1 MQRSKVTTPFKGRDI
16 SYKERM
22 SRHHL
27 AVATSYPRDAKG
39 NSRPNKNFCDIA
51 ETTEV
56 ATKDQG
62 RDMNNQMGQLI

>member
-1 MQRSKVTTPFKGRDI
+1 MQRSKVATPFKGRDI
-16 SYKERM
+16 IYKERR

-39 NSRPNKNFCDIA
+39 KSRPNKNLCDIA
-51 ETTEV
+51 ETTKV
-56 ATKDQG
+56 ATKDRG